1 MKNVLLIS
9 EQKLKYF
16 SELDPNIDYEE
27 LILPWIKVSQD
38 TNLQEIIGT
47 KFLKALYEGV
57 RTNTLSQTYKDL
69 INNYIADLLIHYTI
83 YNALPTISMRI
94 KQAGVVRNNTETGTG
109 IDNSDVRMLRQQHKD
124 LGQFYSTR
132 LVEHMCDNPEL
143 YPLWVNPGTEGMRPN
158 KSKNSYSNGFAFPKR
173 RIYDSDNAPSS
184 NSGDNE

>member
-47 KFLKALYEGV
+47 RFLKALYDGV
-57 RTNTLSQTYKDL
+57 KNNTLSQTYKDL

-83 YNALPTISMRI
+83 YNSLPTISMRI
-94 KQAGVVRNNTETGTG
+94 KQTGVVRNNTETGTG
-109 IDNSDVRMLRQQHKD
+109 IDNADVRMLRQQHKD

-173 RIYDSDNAPSS
+173 RLYNDDNAPSS
-184 NSGDNE
+184 NSEQ